1 MPEDRREA
9 IVVGMGTLII
19 ALTSLA
25 IALAYEVPAYLCR
38 FLPSGIRRQRVA
50 DIALRAMNRFVS
62 CAKAYIGLRLLYD
75 RPSFVM
81 PDRCIVVSNHQSLLD
96 IPILMHYFEP
106 DRRLLFVAKKELGNG
121 IPLIS
126 SVLRVGGHALIDRG
140 SNPTR
145 SMRGL
150 GAFARRCQDIGF
162 WPSIFPEGTRSK
174 DGKMGRFHSAGL
186 RRIMDTAPAPLLV
199 VAIDGGWKATKLK
212 TLLSGKAPVEYRVK
226 VLSIVEAR
234 ADKQG
239 VVDALGVARADIER
253 QLETWRSGDLS
264 AAART

>member
-1 MPEDRREA
+1 
-9 IVVGMGTLII
+9 
-19 ALTSLA
+19 
-25 IALAYEVPAYLCR
+25 
-38 FLPSGIRRQRVA
+38 
-50 DIALRAMNRFVS
+50 
-62 CAKAYIGLRLLYD
+62 
-75 RPSFVM
+75 M

-126 SVLRVGGHALIDRG
+126 SVLRVGGHAL
-140 SNPTR
+140 
-145 SMRGL
+145 
-150 GAFARRCQDIGF
+150 
-162 WPSIFPEGTRSK
+162 
-174 DGKMGRFHSAGL
+174 
-186 RRIMDTAPAPLLV
+186 
-199 VAIDGGWKATKLK
+199 IDGGWKATKLK